1 MKGFSKQIILTL
13 SLLLYVVRVS
23 AQGVSSFPVQVSAQI
38 TSPSVYLSDYVSGF
52 EDRATVVLVNRDVM
66 STGIDVRLRMTVKC
80 QNGLMLRTKPSA
92 VFEAVTLYPGMSER
106 LGAAE
111 LSPYFELRNLDVT
124 GTMFQGAMPEGLAT
138 FTFEAVEYHTG
149 VVVST
154 PYTTVTNLTINKPP
168 ALLYPKN
175 GIVMRPLSARSFQ
188 LQWQPRHSYSGAGV
202 MYEITIKEIAD
213 TLSNPTSAYN
223 YSQTI
228 YQTETAS
235 TSLTYSLS
243 EPELE
248 EGKRYG
254 WCVRAYSVEGT
265 VHFTNGGYSEVFTF
279 DVRHPDGYDVHDT
292 VTVKRKEDR
301 DPFDKSPERISRCG
315 EDSYTVTDLTP
326 AEHLEV
332 GDTITVGGGFKV
344 VVTSLTQSGSTFS
357 GEGYMFIPYIGV
369 DFTVDIRNI
378 QVNASRQLISG
389 YTEVR
394 CDMSGSQIGGT
405 DMLLQGGG
413 KRLKNGV
420 VLPDLSVGFLLT
432 DVSGAEYDS
441 VTGTLTLKDENGSVI
456 GTIETPRN
464 EQGEPV
470 FPIRVKDNDGNL
482 VQIEEETDT
491 DSRPTGRYKFT
502 PLGRQT
508 GKYISES
515 QLSGIRGDLGTV
527 TFEKDDSGVFT
538 FDSPLKFYETA
549 ALLLNSDGANGGGRI
564 YRRMSNCDPYYDV
577 PWLFIGEGCTEQV
590 RARLKLTGS
599 GKKEIPKPEDLQ
611 FIVSDEGG
619 VTVLPSTYNADG
631 TYSVTVAASQADSRQ
646 TVHAVYM
653 VGDRCYQ
660 LGMLDVD
667 TRAPMRAG
675 VCLVNLGGSYSA
687 SQIEAGLNSIY
698 GRVGVT
704 WNVTEENGFSY
715 PKDSI
720 AYLFDSK
727 SKALELYNSRQKN
740 LNRAFETY
748 LGDRYDG
755 KTCYLFMMPANGSG
769 SKRELAGFMP
779 RGEQYGYI
787 NTDAVKSENLPAV
800 IAHELGHGKYRL
812 RHTFDSEYGKGA
824 ESKKGK
830 TDNLMDYAPTPSRA
844 THIAKWQWNQIHNPA
859 LLTELWEKD
868 EDSEWVRD
876 AVKQLAGYDYAY
888 IRKCGSDANRRETG
902 IDVVETYKAYGCRD
916 GEWSKVIEI
925 TDREFF
931 SNANFVISEDFVDA
945 VVILDNGIVVSACDP
960 SSNVSNICENASID
974 NKELTS
980 IVEKCFSDF
989 VSGQLKELAEYA
1001 SKGQQFEILYNGKA
1015 YYLDNGVVKQDNVT
1029 YEDIRQGILGDE
1041 SESKIRIYK
1050 KNGIWQLKVVGIN
1063 KNFKSQNIGV
1073 VNYGE
1078 LSDEICRSTNQWL
1091 KEENVTS
1098 LSEKT
1103 KNHIED
1109 EFPGGEQVQVRG
1121 NETFFK
1127 IAASGIEMVSE
1138 VLKTGEFQQ
1147 KIYNDNSE
1155 SIIKLPGLLTGTSE
1169 AALRDVT
1176 DVTSIVYTGYELVVS
1191 EEKREEV
1198 RQSLSAIADAIGE
1211 DKSVLFKLLA
1221 DIALEEATGLTSD
1234 EYRELGLNETDGGR
1248 KRNLGSRGT
1257 TRSVLTIVAGS
1268 VFVKQ
1273 LPKVAEHI
1281 ASKLSLHK
1289 RLSSFAKVD
1298 AKVLKAWEGLE
1309 TVDITKVNKNICNI
1323 LKKEGLTDDDIGK
1336 LIQIN
1341 RLASTGDA
1349 SDELVMLTRAISEK
1363 CFELPKSGEKVV
1375 KYVEAV
1381 KFEYRFIKNNST
1393 EINGC
1398 ILKASDYSLNNVEL
1412 SQLIVDIGL
1421 HYDNSPFL
1429 NSTGYVKIE
1438 TTMTDDM
1445 VRNVKRPYEA
1455 KEYLNN
1461 VEKKLPQTY
1470 TGVLGHKETD
1480 LIVPEFYIG
1489 EKDVRFPLQK
1499 GATATQ
1505 YNANGVVE
1513 NVYELIEV
1521 NEKLIWISK

>member
-1 MKGFSKQIILTL
+1 MRQVIRHIILLT
-13 SLLLYVVRVS
+13 SLLLIEVTSS
-23 AQGVSSFPVQVSAQI
+23 AQDVSTFPVQVTTQVM
-38 TSPSVYLSDYVSGF
+38 SPSVYLTDYESGF
-52 EDRATVVLVNRDVM
+52 EERVSVILLNRDVM
-66 STGIDVRLRMTVKC
+66 SAGVDVRLRLTIKC
-80 QNGLMLRTKPSA
+80 QNGLTLRTKPSA
-92 VFEAVTLYPGMSER
+92 VFEAISLYPGSPER
-106 LGAAE
+106 LGMSD
-111 LSPYFELRNLDVT
+111 LSPYFDVRNLDVNGSLVQ
-124 GTMFQGAMPEGLAT
+124 GTLPEGLAT

-154 PYTTVTNLTINKPP
+154 QGVAVTNLTMNKPP
-168 ALLYPKN
+168 ALLFPMDRSVIN
-175 GIVMRPLSARSFQ
+175 SRAARSVLF
-188 LQWQPRHSYSGAGV
+188 QWQPRHTYTQEGV
-202 MYEITIKEIAD
+202 TYEITLKEITD
-213 TLSNPTSAYN
+213 TLANPTSAYN
-223 YSQTI
+223 YSQSI
-228 YQTETAS
+228 YQTETTG
-235 TSLTYSLS
+235 TSLIYSVS
-243 EPELE
+243 EPPLE
-248 EGKRYG
+248 AGKRYG
-254 WCVRAYSVEGT
+254 WCVRAYRADGT
-265 VHFTNGGYSEVFTF
+265 GGSFTNGGYSEVFTF
-279 DVRHPDGYDVHDT
+279 DVRETPLDNQTDVKDSISDT
-292 VTVKRKEDR
+292 PVKKQEKDY
-301 DPFDKSPERISRCG
+301 SHCG
-315 EDSYTVTDLTP
+315 EDNYRVTNLTP
-326 AEHLEV
+326 TDALEV
-332 GDTITVGGGFKV
+332 GDTITVGGGFNV
-344 VVTSLTQSGSTFS
+344 VLTTLRQSGYLYS
-357 GEGYMFIPYIGV
+357 GEGYMYIPYVGLTFAV
-369 DFTVDIRNI
+369 DFNGIK
-378 QVNASRQLISG
+378 VNTDKQLIEG

-394 CDMSGSQIGGT
+394 RDASKAQIGGT
-405 DMLLQGGG
+405 DAILQGGAN
-413 KRLKNGV
+413 RLKNGV
-420 VLPDLSVGFLLT
+420 LLPDVTVDFNME
-432 DVSGAEYDS
+432 DASGADYDS
-441 VTGTLTLKDENGSVI
+441 VSNTVTVYDEEGSKVGSFTVPQNETGES
-456 GTIETPRN
+456 
-464 EQGEPV
+464 V
-470 FPIRVKDNDGNL
+470 FPVTVKDKAGNI
-482 VQIEEETDT
+482 VRIDEETDA
-491 DSRPTGRYKFT
+491 DGKPTGKYKFT
-502 PLGRQT
+502 PLGSQSA
-508 GKYISES
+508 GQYISE
-515 QLSGIRGDLGTV
+515 QTLSTLRSDLGSV
-527 TFEKDDSGVFT
+527 DFEENADGIYT
-538 FDSPLKFYETA
+538 FDQPLDYYETVS
-549 ALLLNSDGANGGGRI
+549 LLLNSDGANGGGRI
-564 YRRMSNCDPYYDV
+564 YRKVSGYDV
-577 PWLFIGEGCTEQV
+577 PWLFIAEGGTESV
-590 RARLKLTGS
+590 RAKLTLTKS
-599 GKKEIPKPEDLQ
+599 GKSEIKHPENIT
-611 FIVSDEGG
+611 FIINDEGG
-619 VTVLPSTYNADG
+619 VITLPSEYDAADN
-631 TYSVTVAASQADSRQ
+631 TYSVRVSASQADSRQ
-646 TVHAVYM
+646 TVYALYQS
-653 VGDRCYQ
+653 GDQ
-660 LGMLDVD
+660 SHTLGQLDVD
-667 TRAPMRAG
+667 TRAPLTAK
-675 VCLVNLGGSYSA
+675 VCLVNLGGKYDKSR
-687 SQIEAGLNSIY
+687 IETNINAIY
-698 GRVGVT
+698 QRVGVT
-704 WNVTEENGFSY
+704 WSVEEENGFTY
-715 PKDSI
+715 PKEKLEI
-720 AYLFDSK
+720 LFDKK
-727 SKALELYNSRQKN
+727 SGALELYNENQKS
-740 LNRAFETY
+740 LNKAFEAY
-748 LGDRYDG
+748 MGERYDG
-755 KTCYLFMMPANGSG
+755 STCYVFMMPANGSG
-769 SKRELAGFMP
+769 SKRDLAGFMP

-787 NTDAVKSENLPAV
+787 NTDVILQEQMPAV
-800 IAHELGHGKYRL
+800 IAHELGHGKFRL

-830 TDNLMDYAPTPSRA
+830 TENLMDYAPTPSKA

-989 VSGQLKELAEYA
+989 VGGQLKELAEYA
-1001 SKGQQFEILYNGKA
+1001 PKGQQFEILYNGKA

-1029 YEDIRQGILGDE
+1029 DEDIRQGILGDE

-1138 VLKTGEFQQ
+1138 VLRTGEFQQ

-1298 AKVLKAWEGLE
+1298 AKVLKAWERLG

-1336 LIQIN
+1336 LIKIN

-1363 CFELPKSGEKVV
+1363 CFELPKSGQKMNKYVSVESFKDFYLPSLIKVV
-1375 KYVEAV
+1375 TPSV
-1381 KFEYRFIKNNST
+1381 
-1393 EINGC
+1393 NGC
-1398 ILKASDYSLNNVEL
+1398 AVRAYHYDKSVRSE
-1412 SQLIVDIGL
+1412 QLIKDLGL
-1421 HYDNSPFL
+1421 NYQGSPF
-1429 NSTGYVKIE
+1429 SSTTGYVKIE
-1438 TTMTDDM
+1438 FDMTDEM
-1445 VRNVKRPYEA
+1445 QRNIKRTYQA

-1489 EKDVRFPLQK
+1489 EKDVRFPLPER
-1499 GATATQ
+1499 TVATQ

-1521 NEKLIWISK
+1521 NGKLIWISK

>member
-66 STGIDVRLRMTVKC
+66 STGIDVRLRMTVRC

-538 FDSPLKFYETA
+538 FDSPLKYYETV

-564 YRRMSNCDPYYDV
+564 YRRMSNCDQYYDV

-599 GKKEIPKPEDLQ
+599 GKKEIPKPEDIQ

-667 TRAPMRAG
+667 TRAPMRDS

-687 SQIEAGLNSIY
+687 SQIETELNAIY

-704 WNVTEENGFSY
+704 WNVTEEDGFSY

-720 AYLFDSK
+720 AHLFDSK
-727 SKALELYNSRQKN
+727 SKALELYNSHQKN
-740 LNRAFETY
+740 LNRAFEAY

-812 RHTFDSEYGKGA
+812 RHTFDSEYGSGAASRKGQ
-824 ESKKGK
+824 
-830 TDNLMDYAPTPSRA
+830 TDNLMDYTSSQYKS
-844 THIAKWQWNQIHNPA
+844 THIAKWQWNQIYNPA
-859 LLTELWEKD
+859 LLTEVWERD
-868 EDSEWVRD
+868 EDSELLGFASLEQILELIHEANVKKLSYVSLNSKDNKLNSYNGPESKDYLFKLAGKEYSSSAPIVMNYYIIPSEQTRGRYKQLREYTTFTFHKALLDDYIKTDKYKKSDEELFSIAVPVEQQYEFCNYLFSPIEVYNNGKAMQIDETAYISDVPEMPKITIKSNNGAPCKMKMEIVFNNRRTWTDKKGTHSDILVRNDTTCFISKELQPNDEWNVNWEGKFRGGQVNVYCIENDSNVIGTFSFKILGKNPSLEMVLNYAMTKDNSWYVPKIIRHESGSNSVGKQFDNNGNPLWGYPYGWGLKQLDNLGEVLGYKTIIEDSNTKNLTVRYGASPDELWNWKMNVAKGIELFKKQKMSLAKKKWKTEISGIQQWIDIHGEFNLYLMKVKSKKEVFNIISLGDDSYFEKIVAKDNPDNDLRSLIDAD
-876 AVKQLAGYDYAY
+876 AVH
-888 IRKCGSDANRRETG
+888 
-902 IDVVETYKAYGCRD
+902 
-916 GEWSKVIEI
+916 
-925 TDREFF
+925 
-931 SNANFVISEDFVDA
+931 
-945 VVILDNGIVVSACDP
+945 
-960 SSNVSNICENASID
+960 
-974 NKELTS
+974 
-980 IVEKCFSDF
+980 
-989 VSGQLKELAEYA
+989 
-1001 SKGQQFEILYNGKA
+1001 LYNGGH
-1015 YYLDNGVVKQDNVT
+1015 YMMY
-1029 YEDIRQGILGDE
+1029 I
-1041 SESKIRIYK
+1041 
-1050 KNGIWQLKVVGIN
+1050 
-1063 KNFKSQNIGV
+1063 
-1073 VNYGE
+1073 
-1078 LSDEICRSTNQWL
+1078 
-1091 KEENVTS
+1091 
-1098 LSEKT
+1098 
-1103 KNHIED
+1103 
-1109 EFPGGEQVQVRG
+1109 
-1121 NETFFK
+1121 
-1127 IAASGIEMVSE
+1127 
-1138 VLKTGEFQQ
+1138 
-1147 KIYNDNSE
+1147 
-1155 SIIKLPGLLTGTSE
+1155 
-1169 AALRDVT
+1169 
-1176 DVTSIVYTGYELVVS
+1176 
-1191 EEKREEV
+1191 
-1198 RQSLSAIADAIGE
+1198 
-1211 DKSVLFKLLA
+1211 
-1221 DIALEEATGLTSD
+1221 
-1234 EYRELGLNETDGGR
+1234 
-1248 KRNLGSRGT
+1248 
-1257 TRSVLTIVAGS
+1257 
-1268 VFVKQ
+1268 
-1273 LPKVAEHI
+1273 
-1281 ASKLSLHK
+1281 
-1289 RLSSFAKVD
+1289 
-1298 AKVLKAWEGLE
+1298 
-1309 TVDITKVNKNICNI
+1309 
-1323 LKKEGLTDDDIGK
+1323 
-1336 LIQIN
+1336 
-1341 RLASTGDA
+1341 
-1349 SDELVMLTRAISEK
+1349 
-1363 CFELPKSGEKVV
+1363 ELPIEGE
-1375 KYVEAV
+1375 Y
-1381 KFEYRFIKNNST
+1381 ST
-1393 EINGC
+1393 PVW
-1398 ILKASDYSLNNVEL
+1398 ILSND
-1412 SQLIVDIGL
+1412 
-1421 HYDNSPFL
+1421 DN
-1429 NSTGYVKIE
+1429 
-1438 TTMTDDM
+1438 
-1445 VRNVKRPYEA
+1445 
-1455 KEYLNN
+1455 YLNA
-1461 VEKKLPQTY
+1461 VCKQRGWY
-1470 TGVLGHKETD
+1470 
-1480 LIVPEFYIG
+1480 
-1489 EKDVRFPLQK
+1489 
-1499 GATATQ
+1499 
-1505 YNANGVVE
+1505 
-1513 NVYELIEV
+1513 
-1521 NEKLIWISK
+1521 

>member
-502 PLGRQT
+502 PLGHQT

-538 FDSPLKFYETA
+538 FDSPLKYYETV

-599 GKKEIPKPEDLQ
+599 GKKEIPKPEDIQ

-631 TYSVTVAASQADSRQ
+631 TYSVMVAASQADSRQ

-667 TRAPMRAG
+667 TRAPMRDS

-687 SQIEAGLNSIY
+687 SQIETELNAIY

-704 WNVTEENGFSY
+704 WNVTEEDGFSY

-720 AYLFDSK
+720 AHLFDSK
-727 SKALELYNSRQKN
+727 SKALELYNSHQKN
-740 LNRAFETY
+740 LNRAFEAY

-812 RHTFDSEYGKGA
+812 RHTFDSEYGSGAASRKGQ
-824 ESKKGK
+824 
-830 TDNLMDYAPTPSRA
+830 TDNLMDYTSSPYKS
-844 THIAKWQWNQIHNPA
+844 THIAKWQWNQIYNPA
-859 LLTELWEKD
+859 LLTEVWERD
-868 EDSEWVRD
+868 EDSELLGF
-876 AVKQLAGYDYAY
+876 ASLEQILELIHEANVKKLSYVSLNSKDNKLNSYNGPDIKRCSLKIGRELIPSVQLIDLDSFILPDEPKKGYNTVNKSMSVTFHKAILEGY
-888 IRKCGSDANRRETG
+888 
-902 IDVVETYKAYGCRD
+902 VETDKYKISDKELFSIDIEEGAEKEFFDYLFVNSPIEVYKNDTLMSENDEAWISAIPEMPKLLIKSKCNLPLKIKIEIIHHLKKTGPDGTFVRRSDTTYYYEDLAKYGEVKKINWNSQFRGGKVNVYCSVEDKMIYTFKFVIKGKNPTMKDVSVYAVTLKGGDKWYIPKIIRQESGSFD
-916 GEWSKVIEI
+916 TEARQFDKNGTPNWGYPYGWGLMQLDNLGEKGCVGVLSDKPKYGGACADALWNWKFNIEKGIQFFNEEKMQVAKAKWSKAQKEMRNRLSDCDSEKSFDMKIKSSLKKSEENTIVKIISAGEGGNI
-925 TDREFF
+925 EFF
-931 SNANFVISEDFVDA
+931 TAEEIPSKEMSHSIIDA
-945 VVILDNGIVVSACDP
+945 
-960 SSNVSNICENASID
+960 
-974 NKELTS
+974 
-980 IVEKCFSDF
+980 
-989 VSGQLKELAEYA
+989 YA
-1001 SKGQQFEILYNGKA
+1001 IKFYNGGF
-1015 YYLDNGVVKQDNVT
+1015 YFGGVEM
-1029 YEDIRQGILGDE
+1029 Y
-1041 SESKIRIYK
+1041 
-1050 KNGIWQLKVVGIN
+1050 
-1063 KNFKSQNIGV
+1063 
-1073 VNYGE
+1073 
-1078 LSDEICRSTNQWL
+1078 SDENGTRPVLIIMKLQ
-1091 KEENVTS
+1091 
-1098 LSEKT
+1098 
-1103 KNHIED
+1103 
-1109 EFPGGEQVQVRG
+1109 G
-1121 NETFFK
+1121 N
-1127 IAASGIEMVSE
+1127 
-1138 VLKTGEFQQ
+1138 
-1147 KIYNDNSE
+1147 
-1155 SIIKLPGLLTGTSE
+1155 
-1169 AALRDVT
+1169 RD
-1176 DVTSIVYTGYELVVS
+1176 Y
-1191 EEKREEV
+1191 
-1198 RQSLSAIADAIGE
+1198 
-1211 DKSVLFKLLA
+1211 
-1221 DIALEEATGLTSD
+1221 
-1234 EYRELGLNETDGGR
+1234 
-1248 KRNLGSRGT
+1248 
-1257 TRSVLTIVAGS
+1257 
-1268 VFVKQ
+1268 
-1273 LPKVAEHI
+1273 
-1281 ASKLSLHK
+1281 
-1289 RLSSFAKVD
+1289 
-1298 AKVLKAWEGLE
+1298 
-1309 TVDITKVNKNICNI
+1309 
-1323 LKKEGLTDDDIGK
+1323 
-1336 LIQIN
+1336 
-1341 RLASTGDA
+1341 
-1349 SDELVMLTRAISEK
+1349 
-1363 CFELPKSGEKVV
+1363 
-1375 KYVEAV
+1375 
-1381 KFEYRFIKNNST
+1381 
-1393 EINGC
+1393 
-1398 ILKASDYSLNNVEL
+1398 
-1412 SQLIVDIGL
+1412 
-1421 HYDNSPFL
+1421 
-1429 NSTGYVKIE
+1429 
-1438 TTMTDDM
+1438 
-1445 VRNVKRPYEA
+1445 
-1455 KEYLNN
+1455 
-1461 VEKKLPQTY
+1461 
-1470 TGVLGHKETD
+1470 
-1480 LIVPEFYIG
+1480 
-1489 EKDVRFPLQK
+1489 
-1499 GATATQ
+1499 
-1505 YNANGVVE
+1505 
-1513 NVYELIEV
+1513 V
-1521 NEKLIWISK
+1521 NEVCSKKGWY

>member
-1 MKGFSKQIILTL
+1 M
-13 SLLLYVVRVS
+13 LYVVRVS

-106 LGAAE
+106 LGASE

-482 VQIEEETDT
+482 AQIEEETDT

-538 FDSPLKFYETA
+538 FDSPLKYYETV

-599 GKKEIPKPEDLQ
+599 GKKEIPKPEDIQ

-667 TRAPMRAG
+667 TRAPMRDS

-687 SQIEAGLNSIY
+687 SQIETELNAIY

-704 WNVTEENGFSY
+704 WNVTEEDGFSY

-720 AYLFDSK
+720 AHLFDSR
-727 SKALELYNSRQKN
+727 SKALELYNSHQKN
-740 LNRAFETY
+740 LNRAFEAY

-812 RHTFDSEYGKGA
+812 RHTFDSEYGSAA
-824 ESKKGK
+824 ERKKGG
-830 TDNLMDYAPTPSRA
+830 TDNLMDYASNPAVA
-844 THIAKWQWNQIHNPA
+844 THIAKWQWMQIHDPA
-859 LLTELWEKD
+859 LLTEVWERD
-868 EDSEWVRD
+868 EDSEWV
-876 AVKQLAGYDYAY
+876 VQVVQCL
-888 IRKCGSDANRRETG
+888 TG
-902 IDVVETYKAYGCRD
+902 AAIDVV
-916 GEWSKVIEI
+916 I
-925 TDREFF
+925 
-931 SNANFVISEDFVDA
+931 
-945 VVILDNGIVVSACDP
+945 
-960 SSNVSNICENASID
+960 
-974 NKELTS
+974 
-980 IVEKCFSDF
+980 
-989 VSGQLKELAEYA
+989 
-1001 SKGQQFEILYNGKA
+1001 
-1015 YYLDNGVVKQDNVT
+1015 
-1029 YEDIRQGILGDE
+1029 
-1041 SESKIRIYK
+1041 
-1050 KNGIWQLKVVGIN
+1050 
-1063 KNFKSQNIGV
+1063 
-1073 VNYGE
+1073 NYGFKWAE
-1078 LSDEICRSTNQWL
+1078 LLMDGYPVEFTDYEKIFREMNTA
-1091 KEENVTS
+1091 EVVTS
-1098 LSEKT
+1098 AGVACATSVIPFPVDKSKANLIASFSAALGAGATAVAANLETQYNDIQKQHPDKSFNEVLSAV
-1103 KNHIED
+1103 NW
-1109 EFPGGEQVQVRG
+1109 
-1121 NETFFK
+1121 
-1127 IAASGIEMVSE
+1127 AE
-1138 VLKTGEFQQ
+1138 VLKNVGVQAVISGIATSVTIYATTHPKFIAFKDNLK
-1147 KIYNDNSE
+1147 KIGY
-1155 SIIKLPGLLTGTSE
+1155 
-1169 AALRDVT
+1169 AA
-1176 DVTSIVYTGYELVVS
+1176 
-1191 EEKREEV
+1191 
-1198 RQSLSAIADAIGE
+1198 
-1211 DKSVLFKLLA
+1211 
-1221 DIALEEATGLTSD
+1221 
-1234 EYRELGLNETDGGR
+1234 
-1248 KRNLGSRGT
+1248 
-1257 TRSVLTIVAGS
+1257 
-1268 VFVKQ
+1268 
-1273 LPKVAEHI
+1273 
-1281 ASKLSLHK
+1281 LHK
-1289 RLSSFAKVD
+1289 RLV
-1298 AKVLKAWEGLE
+1298 KAGLDDSAIDE
-1309 TVDITKVNKNICNI
+1309 FCKKFGIQTATVDDIAGLSESREILRGGAHSKLCNDPDVLEQVTKFRKIEGRKKFGFDDDFLANAKGGAGLSYSELLNTCERFMSSVNKYKIS
-1323 LKKEGLTDDDIGK
+1323 IGEF
-1336 LIQIN
+1336 
-1341 RLASTGDA
+1341 D
-1349 SDELVMLTRAISEK
+1349 
-1363 CFELPKSGEKVV
+1363 KVV
-1375 KYVEAV
+1375 
-1381 KFEYRFIKNNST
+1381 
-1393 EINGC
+1393 
-1398 ILKASDYSLNNVEL
+1398 SD
-1412 SQLIVDIGL
+1412 
-1421 HYDNSPFL
+1421 
-1429 NSTGYVKIE
+1429 
-1438 TTMTDDM
+1438 
-1445 VRNVKRPYEA
+1445 
-1455 KEYLNN
+1455 
-1461 VEKKLPQTY
+1461 
-1470 TGVLGHKETD
+1470 
-1480 LIVPEFYIG
+1480 
-1489 EKDVRFPLQK
+1489 LQK
-1499 GATATQ
+1499 GGGFSVGSEWVMRYIAENGAELSGRKLRFEVVETIEDESHNLIRRIDVVDETTDQFIFYEFKSVKNIPPVNFYEQFGKDLMLEDVTSLDQIKWIFDGRKVTQRQLTENITNTIKKWEVPETILRKWGYQDNQ
-1505 YNANGVVE
+1505 YNFKE
-1513 NVYELIEV
+1513 TFLIPYTNNIFTV
-1521 NEKLIWISK
+1521 K

>member
-1 MKGFSKQIILTL
+1 MKGFSKQIILTI

-66 STGIDVRLRMTVKC
+66 STGIDVRLRMTIKC
-80 QNGLMLRTKPSA
+80 QNGLTLRTKPSA

-111 LSPYFELRNLDVT
+111 LSQYFELRNLDVT

-213 TLSNPTSAYN
+213 TLSNLMSAYN

-538 FDSPLKFYETA
+538 FDSPLKYYETV

-564 YRRMSNCDPYYDV
+564 YRRMSNCDQYYDV

-599 GKKEIPKPEDLQ
+599 GKKEIPKPEDIQ

-667 TRAPMRAG
+667 TRAPMRDS

-687 SQIEAGLNSIY
+687 SQIETELNAIY

-704 WNVTEENGFSY
+704 WNVTEEDGFSY

-720 AYLFDSK
+720 AHLFDSK
-727 SKALELYNSRQKN
+727 SKALELYNSHQRN
-740 LNRAFETY
+740 LNRAFEAY

-812 RHTFDSEYGKGA
+812 RHTFDSEYGSGAASRKGQ
-824 ESKKGK
+824 
-830 TDNLMDYAPTPSRA
+830 TDNLMDYTSSPYKS
-844 THIAKWQWNQIHNPA
+844 THIAKWQWNQIYNPA
-859 LLTELWEKD
+859 LLTEVWERD
-868 EDSEWVRD
+868 EDSEWVVQ
-876 AVKQLAGYDYAY
+876 AVQCL
-888 IRKCGSDANRRETG
+888 TG
-902 IDVVETYKAYGCRD
+902 AAIDVV
-916 GEWSKVIEI
+916 I
-925 TDREFF
+925 
-931 SNANFVISEDFVDA
+931 
-945 VVILDNGIVVSACDP
+945 
-960 SSNVSNICENASID
+960 
-974 NKELTS
+974 
-980 IVEKCFSDF
+980 
-989 VSGQLKELAEYA
+989 
-1001 SKGQQFEILYNGKA
+1001 
-1015 YYLDNGVVKQDNVT
+1015 
-1029 YEDIRQGILGDE
+1029 
-1041 SESKIRIYK
+1041 
-1050 KNGIWQLKVVGIN
+1050 
-1063 KNFKSQNIGV
+1063 
-1073 VNYGE
+1073 NYGFKWAE
-1078 LSDEICRSTNQWL
+1078 LLMDGYPVVFTDYEKIFSEMNTA
-1091 KEENVTS
+1091 EVVTS
-1098 LSEKT
+1098 AGVACVTSVIPSPVDKSKANLIASFSAALGAGATAVAANLETQYNDIQRQYPDKSFNEVLSAV
-1103 KNHIED
+1103 NW
-1109 EFPGGEQVQVRG
+1109 
-1121 NETFFK
+1121 
-1127 IAASGIEMVSE
+1127 AE
-1138 VLKTGEFQQ
+1138 VLKNVGVQAVISGIATSVTIYATTHPKFIAFKDNLK
-1147 KIYNDNSE
+1147 KIGY
-1155 SIIKLPGLLTGTSE
+1155 
-1169 AALRDVT
+1169 AA
-1176 DVTSIVYTGYELVVS
+1176 
-1191 EEKREEV
+1191 
-1198 RQSLSAIADAIGE
+1198 
-1211 DKSVLFKLLA
+1211 
-1221 DIALEEATGLTSD
+1221 
-1234 EYRELGLNETDGGR
+1234 
-1248 KRNLGSRGT
+1248 
-1257 TRSVLTIVAGS
+1257 
-1268 VFVKQ
+1268 
-1273 LPKVAEHI
+1273 
-1281 ASKLSLHK
+1281 LHK
-1289 RLSSFAKVD
+1289 RLVKAGLDDSAIDEFCKKFGISPDKADDIAGLSESREILRGGAHSKLCNDPDVLEQVTKFRKIEGREKFGFDDEFLANAKGGAGLSYSELLNTCERFMSS
-1298 AKVLKAWEGLE
+1298 
-1309 TVDITKVNKNICNI
+1309 VNKYNIS
-1323 LKKEGLTDDDIGK
+1323 IGEF
-1336 LIQIN
+1336 
-1341 RLASTGDA
+1341 D
-1349 SDELVMLTRAISEK
+1349 
-1363 CFELPKSGEKVV
+1363 KVV
-1375 KYVEAV
+1375 
-1381 KFEYRFIKNNST
+1381 
-1393 EINGC
+1393 
-1398 ILKASDYSLNNVEL
+1398 SD
-1412 SQLIVDIGL
+1412 
-1421 HYDNSPFL
+1421 
-1429 NSTGYVKIE
+1429 
-1438 TTMTDDM
+1438 
-1445 VRNVKRPYEA
+1445 
-1455 KEYLNN
+1455 
-1461 VEKKLPQTY
+1461 
-1470 TGVLGHKETD
+1470 
-1480 LIVPEFYIG
+1480 
-1489 EKDVRFPLQK
+1489 LQK
-1499 GATATQ
+1499 GGGFSVGSEWVMRYVAE
-1505 YNANGVVE
+1505 NGAELSGRKLRFEVVE
-1513 NVYELIEV
+1513 TIEDESRNLIRRIDVEDITSGGGNQIFYEFKSVKNIPPVNFYEQFGKDLMLDDVTSLDQLKWIFDGRKISQAELAENMRKSIEKWDIPDNILEKWNLQELEKIIEFKKNLINIFVATE
-1521 NEKLIWISK
+1521 